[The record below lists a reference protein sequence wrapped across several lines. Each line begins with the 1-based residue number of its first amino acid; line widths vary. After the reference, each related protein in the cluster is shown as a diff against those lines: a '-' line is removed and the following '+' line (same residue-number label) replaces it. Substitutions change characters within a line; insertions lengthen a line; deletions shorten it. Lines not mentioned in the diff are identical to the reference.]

1 MKKLILALAVIF
13 GVIAFSSCTKEN
25 VQPTASLKAK
35 TLASGDIGVL
45 SQADFTTDPTA
56 ATAASGDKGTL
67 SQADGSGN

>member
-13 GVIAFSSCTKEN
+13 GVIAFSSCKKEN
-25 VQPTASLKAK
+25 VQPTVSLKAK

-45 SQADFTTDPTA
+45 SQADFNNDPT
-56 ATAASGDKGTL
+56 TTIASGDKGTL